1 MSASIKIISY
11 SNFAILAGIEPI
23 STIVLAA
30 IFLNER
36 LTLLQL
42 FGALIVVVTILLVS
56 IKK

>member
-1 MSASIKIISY
+1 MSASTKIISY

-36 LTLLQL
+36 LTLL
-42 FGALIVVVTILLVS
+42 
-56 IKK
+56 

>member
-1 MSASIKIISY
+1 MISS
-11 SNFAILAGIEPI
+11 SNFAIVAGIGPI

-42 FGALIVVVTILLVS
+42 LGALVVIIGILLVS
-56 IKK
+56 IKKAA